1 MPTRAATITRN
12 AVAPTPKSF
21 ISSPDT
27 PFSLSLTRLSISVSL
42 GTGLEQSAHG
52 TIKAPHPH
60 PPPTTPSPTAP
71 AAAIRN
77 KCRAGGKGRRS
88 RKNRRPR
95 GRDETKRIGQAYY
108 AAFLLLCASP
118 TPLRLLVPSLVTSAR
133 RPLQPLP
140 PSALYASSAFWAFYS
155 IPLNA
160 SMIPF
165 LVTILFRVP
174 SLSFLNFLFN
184 KCYWPGCGSMSH
196 PPSPHLIMPSIY
208 FYVCLNG
215 PFYAPTSVNLVSPL
229 SSTHSSKS

>member
-12 AVAPTPKSF
+12 AVAPTPKSL

-60 PPPTTPSPTAP
+60 PPPTTPSP
-71 AAAIRN
+71 I
-77 KCRAGGKGRRS
+77 
-88 RKNRRPR
+88 PR

-165 LVTILFRVP
+165 LVTIQFRVP

-215 PFYAPTSVNLVSPL
+215 PFYAPTSVNLVSSL
-229 SSTHSSKS
+229 SPTHSSKS